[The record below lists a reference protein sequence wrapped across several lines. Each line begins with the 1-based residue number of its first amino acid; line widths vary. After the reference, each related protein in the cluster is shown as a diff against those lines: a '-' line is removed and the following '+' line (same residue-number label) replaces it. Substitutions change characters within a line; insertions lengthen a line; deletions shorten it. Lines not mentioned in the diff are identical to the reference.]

1 MSKPVYLQVK
11 DKLFEIIKDL
21 DSDTTIDSERELAIK
36 FSASRMTIRK
46 AVDLLVEEGYLYRN
60 KNLGT
65 CVAKERLHK
74 KTAAEVLQTQEH
86 MEHKVL
92 YFNVKNPDPDIA
104 HKLRISREDLV
115 TRFVRYNIKNEIVC
129 SVDEVYMVKKYATS
143 DLSLFDINEILDT
156 EMHQKERILEQQFIP
171 MAVPFKY
178 AGVLKIK
185 LDTPI
190 ILIESTIQDI
200 KGVPRFF
207 IRTYNH
213 PTERIIQIV
222 T

>member
-11 DKLFEIIKDL
+11 EQLLEIIHDL
-21 DSDTTIDSERELAIK
+21 EPDTTIDSERELALK
-36 FSASRMTIRK
+36 FQASRMTVRK
-46 AVDLLVEEGYLYRN
+46 AIDMLVEEGYLYRN

-65 CVAKERLHK
+65 CVAQERLHK
-74 KTAAEVLQTQEH
+74 KTPAEVLQTQEH

-92 YFNVKNPDPDIA
+92 YFNVKNPEADIA
-104 HKLRISREDLV
+104 EVLRISKDDLV

-156 EMHQKERILEQQFIP
+156 EMHQKERILEQKFIP

-178 AGVLKIK
+178 ASVLKIK
-185 LDTPI
+185 LETPI

-213 PTERIIQIV
+213 PTARIIQIV